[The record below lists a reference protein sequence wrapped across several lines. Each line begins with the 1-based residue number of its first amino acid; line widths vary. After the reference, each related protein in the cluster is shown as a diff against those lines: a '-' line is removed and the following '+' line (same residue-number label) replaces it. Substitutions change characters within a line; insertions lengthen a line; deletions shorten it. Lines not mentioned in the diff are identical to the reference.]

1 MHDSGN
7 RKPISTL
14 KKPVSAP
21 DSTRTILTTSL
32 PKTFQFAPCKKRSLT
47 SRKDRQRRATE
58 GDVID
63 KNHRDI
69 RISSPYFQSFSQGR
83 ESGQRRRRELG
94 KAKGDHVILRRKI
107 PSEGRFED
115 LVAFAVENCYVEL
128 LKKCIVGYRLFIGF
142 EQFCEF
148 VEDWIDRC
156 EWEDKSVI
164 KEGVCYWLDV
174 SPDDFDKERLTKFS
188 LFVGR
193 DVSVEVEYKRESED
207 QFLTENCTVDELAH
221 RLCIYDQSLINKITC
236 KILFEDPDRISHHT
250 NLITRWAAESII
262 GPTSPKARAH
272 MISYFI
278 ELAQTLRKLKN
289 YNSLFAIVNAL
300 TLFPVTRLRK
310 TWKKVPKQKITSLSK
325 LEALCSPQANFSE
338 LQKKIQSTQSRSIP
352 FLLPMLVN
360 ISRIT
365 ETIHLD
371 GEKETIKVSK
381 LKSYHI
387 IFNNLMRYQCS
398 QCLADIEHIQ
408 LEETD
413 VLCFEMLETL
423 SISRE

>member
-1 MHDSGN
+1 
-7 RKPISTL
+7 
-14 KKPVSAP
+14 
-21 DSTRTILTTSL
+21 
-32 PKTFQFAPCKKRSLT
+32 
-47 SRKDRQRRATE
+47 
-58 GDVID
+58 
-63 KNHRDI
+63 
-69 RISSPYFQSFSQGR
+69 
-83 ESGQRRRRELG
+83 
-94 KAKGDHVILRRKI
+94 
-107 PSEGRFED
+107 
-115 LVAFAVENCYVEL
+115 
-128 LKKCIVGYRLFIGF
+128 
-142 EQFCEF
+142 
-148 VEDWIDRC
+148 
-156 EWEDKSVI
+156 
-164 KEGVCYWLDV
+164 
-174 SPDDFDKERLTKFS
+174 
-188 LFVGR
+188 
-193 DVSVEVEYKRESED
+193 
-207 QFLTENCTVDELAH
+207 
-221 RLCIYDQSLINKITC
+221 
-236 KILFEDPDRISHHT
+236 
-250 NLITRWAAESII
+250 
-262 GPTSPKARAH
+262 